1 MQLLEE
7 DKMKNTITNLLLSL
21 LFLSTA
27 SPAIAGELL
36 SDNQKSSTCAISC
49 SQPMENTCDTII
61 AVLKATTKAVADKDY
76 VELAKYL
83 DENCT
88 TYDVCTKKTVVG
100 RENIIANVKAKIAA
114 EEKRLKVPAI
124 SFTIDQPF
132 AKINGDKA
140 VVTFVLKKEVGGVNP
155 AIFES
160 HVTDVFVKRDGEWKK
175 LHYCG
180 GDWKRVK

>member
-1 MQLLEE
+1 
-7 DKMKNTITNLLLSL
+7 MKKSTTNLLLSVL
-21 LFLSTA
+21 LTFIANPVL
-27 SPAIAGELL
+27 AGELA
-36 SDNQKSSTCAISC
+36 DENQKSSPCAISC
-49 SQPMENTCDTII
+49 SQPMEKTCETII

-140 VVTFVLKKEVGGVNP
+140 VVTFVLKKEVGGANP
-155 AIFES
+155 AVFES

-180 GDWKRVK
+180 GDWKKVK

>member
-1 MQLLEE
+1 
-7 DKMKNTITNLLLSL
+7 MKNSITNLLFALC
-21 LFLSTA
+21 LFSTNV
-27 SPAIAGELL
+27 PAIAGELA
-36 SDNQKSSTCAISC
+36 SENQKSSPCSVIC
-49 SQPMENTCDTII
+49 SQPMENTCQTII

-140 VVTFVLKKEVGGVNP
+140 VVTFVLKKEVGGANP
-155 AIFES
+155 ALFES

-180 GDWKRVK
+180 GDWKKVR

>member
-1 MQLLEE
+1 MIRPLQ
-7 DKMKNTITNLLLSL
+7 NLYLILSIVML
-21 LFLSTA
+21 A
-27 SPAIAGELL
+27 SPAIAGEIERD
-36 SDNQKSSTCAISC
+36 SNKASTCAISC
-49 SQPMENTCDTII
+49 SEPMENTCETII
-61 AVLKATTKAVADKDY
+61 AVLKATTKACAEKDY
-76 VELAKYL
+76 VELAKHL

-100 RENIIANVKAKIAA
+100 RDNIVASVKAKITA

-140 VVTFVLKKEVGGVNP
+140 VVSFILKKEVGGTNP
-155 AIFES
+155 AVFES

-175 LHYCG
+175 LHFCG

>member
-1 MQLLEE
+1 
-7 DKMKNTITNLLLSL
+7 MKNQLSNLLFFSMVLVSI
-21 LFLSTA
+21 TG
-27 SPAIAGELL
+27 PAVAGEN
-36 SDNQKSSTCAISC
+36 SNEITKSANCAISC
-49 SQPMENTCDTII
+49 SQPMENTCETII
-61 AVLKATTKAVADKDY
+61 AVLKATTRAVAEKDY

-124 SFTIDQPF
+124 AFTIDQPF
-132 AKINGDKA
+132 AKITGDKA
-140 VVTFVLKKEVGGVNP
+140 VVTFVLKKEVGGANP
-155 AIFES
+155 AVFES
-160 HVTDVFVKRDGEWKK
+160 HVTDVFVKRDGDWKK